1 MAQGSYGVQECTMRT
16 LFAPV
21 AGHAGLETLIA
32 TACLGAQRFDS
43 LIEGARILELAE
55 YVDFAGDL
63 PGSGTE
69 QTSWAELLR
78 AEELAFQEAFGA
90 AMDAHSIRR
99 DTVPGAGPSYLWHTG
114 TFTDDRTM
122 SQHARLFSATV
133 VGRPETNEA
142 SLSMSSFQAV
152 LFESGRPVL
161 IAPST
166 PPASL
171 GEAILIAW
179 NGAPET
185 ARTVA
190 LAMPFLQL
198 AKRVAV
204 MEVEGYR
211 VPGPSAQ
218 ELAGTLKREGIQ
230 AEARTLPVSRFS
242 SGEVFL
248 AEAKALGC
256 DLLVKGAYTQS
267 RLRQMIFGGA
277 TSHILRYAELPVF
290 MAH

>member
-69 QTSWAELLR
+69 QTSWAELLQ
-78 AEELAFQEAFGA
+78 AEELAFQEAFTA
-90 AMDAHSIRR
+90 AMDARGIRR
-99 DTVPGAGPSYLWHTG
+99 ETVPGAGPSYQWHTG
-114 TFTDDRTM
+114 TFSDDRTM

-133 VGRPETNEA
+133 VGRPETSEA

-161 IAPST
+161 IAPPT
-166 PPASL
+166 PPVSL
-171 GEAILIAW
+171 GEMILIAW
-179 NGAPET
+179 NGATET
-185 ARTVA
+185 ART
-190 LAMPFLQL
+190 
-198 AKRVAV
+198 
-204 MEVEGYR
+204 
-211 VPGPSAQ
+211 
-218 ELAGTLKREGIQ
+218 
-230 AEARTLPVSRFS
+230 
-242 SGEVFL
+242 
-248 AEAKALGC
+248 
-256 DLLVKGAYTQS
+256 
-267 RLRQMIFGGA
+267 
-277 TSHILRYAELPVF
+277 
-290 MAH
+290 